1 MHIFELDKTELAEFF
16 QNKPKYRFDQFLN
29 GVYRNLEND
38 FDKISTLPKKIKE
51 ELKYNI
57 ETALPEIVTKQTST
71 DGTTKYLLNL
81 KDDNK
86 IEMVLI
92 PHKEKNTLC
101 VSSQVG
107 CSRGCEFCATA
118 KLGLKR
124 NLECNEI
131 ISQIFIAMKELG
143 DARLTN
149 IVFMGM
155 GEPLDNYDNVVK
167 SVGILQELFLFSPRK
182 ITVSTCGI
190 VPKIELLALAGL
202 KVKLA
207 VSLNSAIQEKREM
220 LMPVAVKYP
229 LDELKNSLLTFKK
242 KNPFRITF
250 EYIMM
255 KDLNMGTDDL
265 KALIRFLGDISCKL
279 NLIKWN
285 PVPGLPYKSPTDREI
300 ESFRNKLMTLDSAVT
315 YRKSKGDDIDAA
327 CGQLAGKAEN

>member
-1 MHIFELDKTELAEFF
+1 
-16 QNKPKYRFDQFLN
+16 
-29 GVYRNLEND
+29 
-38 FDKISTLPKKIKE
+38 
-51 ELKYNI
+51 
-57 ETALPEIVTKQTST
+57 
-71 DGTTKYLLNL
+71 
-81 KDDNK
+81 
-86 IEMVLI
+86 
-92 PHKEKNTLC
+92 
-101 VSSQVG
+101 
-107 CSRGCEFCATA
+107 
-118 KLGLKR
+118 
-124 NLECNEI
+124 
-131 ISQIFIAMKELG
+131 MKELG

-250 EYIMM
+250 EYIMI

-315 YRKSKGDDIDAA
+315 YRKS
-327 CGQLAGKAEN
+327 

>member
-1 MHIFELDKTELAEFF
+1 MHIFEYNKEALQELFTG
-16 QNKPKYRFDQFLN
+16 KPKFRLDQFIN
-29 GVYRNLEND
+29 GVYRNLEVD

-51 ELKYNI
+51 ELKQVIQTN
-57 ETALPEIVTKQTST
+57 LPEITTKQTST

-81 KDDNK
+81 GDGSN

-107 CSRGCEFCATA
+107 CSRGCTFCATA

-143 DARLTN
+143 ESKLTN

-155 GEPLDNYDNVVK
+155 GEPLDNFDNLVK
-167 SVGILQELFLFSPRK
+167 AVKILQELFLFSPRK
-182 ITVSTCGI
+182 ITVSTSGVI
-190 VPKIELLALAGL
+190 PKIDMLAQAAL

-207 VSLNSAIQEKREM
+207 VSLNSAIQEKRES
-220 LMPVAVKYP
+220 LMPISKQYP
-229 LDELKNSLLTFKK
+229 LDELKNSLLSFKK

-250 EYIMM
+250 EYIMI
-255 KDLNMGTDDL
+255 KNFNMSDEDVIKL
-265 KALIRFLGDISCKL
+265 KRFLGDISCKL

-285 PVPGLPYKSPTDREI
+285 PVKGLPYESPNEKEIKS
-300 ESFRNKLMTLDSAVT
+300 FHNKLMSMDSAVT
-315 YRKSKGDDIDAA
+315 YRKSRGEDIDAA
-327 CGQLAGKAEN
+327 CGQLAGKQS